1 MQSFNRVALA
11 AGLMCA
17 SAVAHAG
24 VITFSFTGVSS
35 GGTLTTV
42 AGAGGPDTA
51 LMVFNQNIPLNF
63 TIDDTAN
70 GGGLTTFNNARA
82 TMSISLPPANN
93 LGGGLFHS
101 QVSGSFAIYDF
112 TGNVRTDILTA
123 NLTGGIFQ
131 KFQTSHLIQLGTNTG
146 LTYTAGPRLTQILG
160 PGRQLAASESG
171 LFALAD
177 VRTFTGGTEVIGPG
191 NVFESFFANTAFTGS
206 SNVIPNPGS
215 VALLTV
221 GGLMMARRRRK

>member
-1 MQSFNRVALA
+1 MQSFNRAALA

-24 VITFSFTGVSS
+24 VISFSFTPATT
-35 GGTLTTV
+35 GGTLTCV
-42 AGAGGPDTA
+42 AGAGGPDTG
-51 LMVFNQNIPLNF
+51 LLIFNQNTPLTF
-63 TIDDTAN
+63 TVDATGD
-70 GGGLTTFNNARA
+70 GGGITTFNNARA
-82 TMSISLPPANN
+82 TMSITLPPASN
-93 LGGGLFHS
+93 LGGGLFQS
-101 QVSGSFAIYDF
+101 QVSGTFTIYDF
-112 TGNVRTDILTA
+112 TGNVRTDILTG
-123 NLTGGIFQ
+123 NLTGGVFQ

-160 PGRQLAASESG
+160 AGRTLSTPESG

-191 NVFESFFANTAFTGS
+191 NVFDSFFANTAFTGS

-215 VALLTV
+215 IALLTV